1 MEPLSEALRM
11 LRRQSELETAM
22 RKPGGIKVMEEREL
36 YALQADLAK
45 VPAAARAVL
54 EAARRLHRPVDVLT
68 VREIEE
74 LEAGI
79 H

>member
-11 LRRQSELETAM
+11 LRRQAELETAM
-22 RKPGGIKVMEEREL
+22 RKPGGVKVMEEREL
-36 YALQADLAK
+36 NALQAHLATA
-45 VPAAARAVL
+45 PAAALAVL
-54 EAARRLHRPVDVLT
+54 DAARGLDRPIDVLT

-74 LEAGI
+74 FAAGI